1 MAKNFDQGAYIAA
14 YNKEN
19 YARIELKVSKGKKAR
34 WELQAKAAGQS
45 LTAWL
50 SDRADER
57 LNGWA
62 YTLIKG
68 SIEETFDSAADYHF
82 RAFGC
87 RTPAEMVAAIG
98 RVKASD
104 PEYYIEEDGGADTI
118 ENFVKRF
125 KGGDRDDPKV

>member
-1 MAKNFDQGAYIAA
+1 MPNSKFDQSAYIAA
-14 YNKEN
+14 YNKEK
-19 YARIELKVSKGKKAR
+19 YARIEMKISKSKKAR
-34 WELQAKAAGQS
+34 WELMAKAAGMS

-57 LNGWA
+57 LDGWA

-68 SIEETFDSAADYHF
+68 NIEEAFDSAADYHF
-82 RAFGC
+82 RVFGC

-104 PEYYIEEDGGADTI
+104 PEYYLEADDGADTV
-118 ENFVKRF
+118 ENFLKRF
-125 KGGDRDDPKV
+125 IR

>member
-34 WELQAKAAGQS
+34 WKLQAKAAGQS

-68 SIEETFDSAADYHF
+68 SIEEAFDSAADYHF
-82 RAFGC
+82 RVFGC

-104 PEYYIEEDGGADTI
+104 PEFYIEEDGGADTV
-118 ENFVKRF
+118 ENFLKRF
-125 KGGDRDDPKV
+125 TK

>member
-1 MAKNFDQGAYIAA
+1 MPNNKFDQGAYIAA

-34 WELQAKAAGQS
+34 WELQAKAAGKS

-57 LNGWA
+57 SDGWA

-68 SIEETFDSAADYHF
+68 NIEEAFDSAADYHF
-82 RAFGC
+82 RVFGC
-87 RTPAEMVAAIG
+87 RAPAEMVAAIG

-104 PEYYIEEDGGADTI
+104 PEFYIEEDGGADTV
-118 ENFVKRF
+118 ENFLKRF
-125 KGGDRDDPKV
+125 TK

>member
-1 MAKNFDQGAYIAA
+1 MPNNKFNQSAYIAA
-14 YNKEN
+14 YNKEK
-19 YARIELKVSKGKKAR
+19 YARIEMKISKSKKAR
-34 WELQAKAAGQS
+34 WELMAKAAGKS

-57 LNGWA
+57 SDGWS
-62 YTLIKG
+62 YTLIQG
-68 SIEETFDSAADYHF
+68 DINEAFTESADYHF
-82 RAFGC
+82 RVFGC

-118 ENFVKRF
+118 ENFLKRF
-125 KGGDRDDPKV
+125 IK